1 MRVPRKLGEKS
12 ESHSHG
18 NVAKRLGVGILP
30 ADARRLITIHLKMS
44 MRPEFELAFSLYRFG
59 VGGHGES
66 IPLCGEFGLIYR
78 TLTGSGAVFTRIE
91 RFHLFCLLACHKNA
105 DEKAHYAYKGSERE
119 TLQHSRFLAYKG
131 AIL

>member
-1 MRVPRKLGEKS
+1 MRVPRKLGEES
-12 ESHSHG
+12 ESHPHS
-18 NVAKRLGVGILP
+18 NVAKRLRVGILS

-66 IPLCGEFGLIYR
+66 IPLRGKLRLINR
-78 TLTGSGAVFTRIE
+78 TLTRNGAVLTRIE
-91 RFHLFCLLACHKNA
+91 RFHLFCLLTCHKNA
-105 DEKAHYAYKGSERE
+105 DEKMHYAYTGSERE
-119 TLQHSRFLAYKG
+119 TQQHSRFLAYKG